1 MLQDLPYSL
10 RALAKHPSFALVAV
24 LVLGLAVGVN
34 TAVFSL
40 INSLLL
46 RPLPVRAPEEL
57 AFVYSGWSFSSQWVP
72 ELRQKTTTVFS
83 ALATRSPDRAR
94 LRTAEDVL
102 SLQGEAVSGNYFD
115 LLGMWR
121 AHFNADPTV
130 LGRTI
135 TINCCSSHV
144 PTWRAFT
151 VIGVAAP
158 DFNGTRNPWQP
169 TQYWVL
175 IRQRRFDYE
184 AGWGLIAEP
193 IGRLAPG
200 VSFATARV
208 AVDAA
213 GRDILGRSEE
223 LRRERTFELR
233 KSPRVMLPFTG
244 AYTFS
249 VPRIAVALMAVAM
262 LLLVV
267 AATNLAGMLM
277 ARGISRR
284 SEIAVRLSLGAG
296 RLRLM
301 RQLLTESL
309 LLATG
314 GSLVGLVATRRGEV
328 CHAAARRVFAAGVL
342 RADGRLVSK
351 MDASGSWH
359 RQSIP
364 TDRAREASRGPGG

>member
-1 MLQDLPYSL
+1 
-10 RALAKHPSFALVAV
+10 
-24 LVLGLAVGVN
+24 
-34 TAVFSL
+34 
-40 INSLLL
+40 
-46 RPLPVRAPEEL
+46 
-57 AFVYSGWSFSSQWVP
+57 VYSGWSFSSQWVP

-83 ALATRSPDRAR
+83 ALATRSPDRAQ

-115 LLGMWR
+115 LLGIAPRIGRGFTEAEDSVAAEPVIIVSDSVWR

-135 TINCCSSHV
+135 TINCCSSRV

-184 AGWGLIAEP
+184 GGWGLIAEP

-233 KSPRVMLPFTG
+233 KSPRVTLPFTG
-244 AYTFS
+244 AYRLS

-284 SEIAVRLSLGAG
+284 SEIAVRLSLARAG
-296 RLRLM
+296 C
-301 RQLLTESL
+301 
-309 LLATG
+309 A
-314 GSLVGLVATRRGEV
+314 
-328 CHAAARRVFAAGVL
+328 
-342 RADGRLVSK
+342 
-351 MDASGSWH
+351 
-359 RQSIP
+359 
-364 TDRAREASRGPGG
+364 